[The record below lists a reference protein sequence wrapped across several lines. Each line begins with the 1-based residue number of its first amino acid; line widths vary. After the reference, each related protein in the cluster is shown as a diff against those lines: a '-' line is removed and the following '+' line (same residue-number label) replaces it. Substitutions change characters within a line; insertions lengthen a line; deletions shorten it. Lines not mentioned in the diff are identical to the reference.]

1 MQYGLMHKLP
11 AKSLHHLH
19 QLTAPATMHHQTYQH
34 PIVQQ
39 FTQLHTHAQPM
50 AAACQEQGEV
60 HQYPAQA
67 PGHAQAPQALDQPAA
82 ANHGQQQMH
91 VQQQQGHGQ
100 HYSAAQYPPAAVGA
114 QQEPGKQP
122 SGDAAQEE
130 SPEGSIELGDDWI
143 EKVSPASCCGGLLFC
158 AQCKWTCVT
167 RPTSN

>member
-34 PIVQQ
+34 PVAQQ
-39 FTQLHTHAQPM
+39 FTHLQPHAQPVGG
-50 AAACQEQGEV
+50 ASQDQGEL

-67 PGHAQAPQALDQPAA
+67 QNRAHAQAPQALDQPAS

-91 VQQQQGHGQ
+91 VQQQQGHAQ
-100 HYSAAQYPPAAVGA
+100 QYSLAQYPPASVGT
-114 QQEPGKQP
+114 QQEAEKQAD
-122 SGDAAQEE
+122 GDAAQEE

-143 EKVSPASCCGGLLFC
+143 EKVGPAVYCSVQRTYN
-158 AQCKWTCVT
+158 A
-167 RPTSN
+167 